1 MRLSFNH
8 GYTENIAGSVIKGAG
23 RRAKGIL
30 FAVAT
35 LTMAA
40 GQPQYAAA
48 ANDQTLIV
56 AIEAEPS
63 QLDPHIS
70 GSWNTFRI
78 IYHMFESLVAQDLTR
93 DDLPQPPIVPAL
105 AESWKIS
112 DDGLTYTF
120 TLRQGVTFHDGTP
133 WNSTAAV
140 FNFDRMMNEDA
151 PHYNAIAGPKLRWV
165 LGDVESYRALDDVTF
180 EIKLKNR
187 NSEFLRRLTQGG
199 VGSVTMVS
207 PAAVER
213 YGNDGLTNHPVGTGP
228 FKFVERVFGEKVV
241 LEANDSYWNKARHP
255 KVGRIMFRGISELA
269 TRELA
274 LQTGEVDIIATPSPD
289 SVQFLNDQGFK
300 IVKGPVS
307 TVYVL
312 WLNTKDPHF
321 QDKRVRQAVAMAIDR
336 EGMAKHLKRGLAIPS
351 YGLLNYGGPGH
362 DPDFRDYPYDPEKAK
377 QLLAEAGYPEGFE
390 TRMDWT
396 LGGGGDVD
404 TGAEA
409 QWIQR
414 NLEKIGIKA
423 SIELFDNNTYWDMLG
438 KGAREGTGMMSVSWG
453 ETGFFWLD
461 VVASQAALPPKGF
474 NVGYYD
480 NPKIDELLRQ
490 AEQAATEEEQ
500 VAKLRE
506 TNRIISDD
514 AAILS
519 YYTPIQVYAMQPNVD
534 GLVMAPQH
542 WQDLTTITKN

>member
-1 MRLSFNH
+1 MKSWIGCIGVSAKPERRSSRFGRFCRGVVLATTAIAVSGALS
-8 GYTENIAGSVIKGAG
+8 ERS
-23 RRAKGIL
+23 L
-30 FAVAT
+30 
-35 LTMAA
+35 AA
-40 GQPQYAAA
+40 G
-48 ANDQTLIV
+48 DQTLIV

-78 IYHMFESLVAQDLTR
+78 IFHMFEGLVAQDLTR

-105 AESWKIS
+105 AEDWTIS
-112 DDGLTYTF
+112 DDGLVYTF
-120 TLRQGVTFHDGTP
+120 TLRKGVTFHDGTP
-133 WNSTAAV
+133 WDAAAAV
-140 FNFDRMMNEDA
+140 FNFDRMMNEES
-151 PHYNAIAGPKLRWV
+151 PHYNSIAGPKLRWV
-165 LGDVESYRALDDVTF
+165 LGDVESYRAVDDYTF
-180 EIKLKNR
+180 EITLKGR

-199 VGSVTMVS
+199 VGSVRMVS
-207 PAAVER
+207 PAAVEK
-213 YGNDGLTNHPVGTGP
+213 YGNDGLTNNPVGTGP

-241 LEANDSYWNKARHP
+241 LEDNETYWNEARRP
-255 KVGRIMFRGISELA
+255 KVGRIIFRGISEVA

-289 SVQFLNDQGFK
+289 SVEYLEAQEFK

-307 TVYVL
+307 TAYVL
-312 WLNTKDPHF
+312 WLNTREPYF
-321 QDKRVRQAVAMAIDR
+321 QDPRVRQAVAMAIDR
-336 EGMAKHLKRGLAIPS
+336 EGMAQYLKRGLAIPA
-351 YGLLNYGGPGH
+351 YGILNYGGPGY
-362 DPDFRDYPYDPEKAK
+362 DPEFKDYPYDPEKAK
-377 QLLAEAGYPEGFE
+377 QLLAEAGYPDGFE

-414 NLEKIGIKA
+414 NLAAIGINA
-423 SIELFDNNTYWDMLG
+423 SIELFDNNTYWDMLA

-461 VVASQAALPPKGF
+461 VVASQASLPPKGF

-480 NPKIDELLRQ
+480 NPRIDELLTQ
-490 AEQAATEEEQ
+490 AEEAVTDQEQ
-500 VAKLRE
+500 SEKLRE
-506 TNRIISDD
+506 INQIISDD
-514 AAILS
+514 AAIFT

-542 WQDLTTITKN
+542 WQDFTTVSKD